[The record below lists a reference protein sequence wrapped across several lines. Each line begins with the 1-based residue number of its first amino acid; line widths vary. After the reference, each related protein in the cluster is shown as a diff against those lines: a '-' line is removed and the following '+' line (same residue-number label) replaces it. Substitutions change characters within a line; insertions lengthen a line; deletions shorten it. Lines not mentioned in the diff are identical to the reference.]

1 MKPILFCTIL
11 FTFFALSAS
20 AQISN
25 EGVIKQ
31 LNQQFLNALVQED
44 SASLADILDD
54 EFILINPG
62 GKRRTRA
69 DALNLHIPGQ
79 QVTEIT
85 IDSEDIRML
94 TGELGIITVWTT
106 NYITAEKEKMV
117 LKICYM
123 DIYQKKNNKW
133 RAVAAHVALLK

>member
-1 MKPILFCTIL
+1 MKPILFFFVLLSI
-11 FTFFALSAS
+11 FALPAH
-20 AQISN
+20 AQNSN
-25 EGVIKQ
+25 EEVIKQ
-31 LNQQFLNALVQED
+31 LNQQFLNALVRED

-69 DALNLHIPGQ
+69 DVLNLHIPGQ
-79 QVTEIT
+79 QVTGIT

-94 TGELGIITVWTT
+94 SGELGIITVWTT

-123 DIYQKKNNKW
+123 DIYQKKKNKW